1 MMHYKLTLSY
11 EDSMVAVGGSANMTK
26 AAWSRNGEFIF
37 YVEGPAGECL
47 SRLRTV
53 HRILRTRR
61 IPRTLKTWMLA
72 TTMAI
77 DDENTADI
85 TQALVNL
92 HGGTIGRT
100 RRHAGILVTTATK
113 STLVFASN
121 LRQSS
126 A

>member
-1 MMHYKLTLSY
+1 
-11 EDSMVAVGGSANMTK
+11 MVAVGGSANMTK

-37 YVEGPAGECL
+37 YVEGPA
-47 SRLRTV
+47 
-53 HRILRTRR
+53 
-61 IPRTLKTWMLA
+61 TWMLA